1 MFRFIN
7 NINNKY
13 KTTGTRSKETLDNI
27 ALSLVTR
34 AANIIAHLLVVPL
47 TINYLNPER
56 YGIWL
61 TLSSVIAWV
70 SFLDLG
76 LSNGFRN
83 RFAEAKAKED
93 FELARKYVSTTYFVV
108 SIIIAIALMF
118 ILIGNMFIDW
128 SELLHVD
135 VSYKKELT
143 FVFAVVIVF
152 TCFNMVVNIFSTLLA
167 ADQKVGYA
175 SIIQAVGQYL
185 SLFVIYLLSKNSDGS
200 LSLLALYYSGV
211 PCLVMLFVSI
221 YMFYFSRYRQYRP
234 SIKMVQFSLTKNIM
248 NLGAQF
254 FVIQLCMIAVFQV
267 INIVISRELGPESVA
282 QYNIANKYFNV
293 IYMTVVIVIT
303 PLWSAFT
310 DAYTKGDYRWMTSI
324 YNKLIKSLPVVA
336 LSYFLLLLI
345 SKPLY
350 HLWIGETVVIGFDV
364 SLAMMIQVFAQTY
377 CAMNIYII
385 NGIGKVRLQTYA
397 YVIISFFTWWALT
410 IASSIGLVGVI
421 TVMSVIFFFIGFLGH
436 LQLHKI
442 LNNTAK
448 GIWLK

>member
-1 MFRFIN
+1 MFCFIYK
-7 NINNKY
+7 INNKY
-13 KTTGTRSKETLDNI
+13 KTTGTRSKETLNNI

-47 TINYLNPER
+47 TIDYLNPER

-83 RFAEAKAKED
+83 RFAEAKAKEN
-93 FELARKYVSTTYFVV
+93 FELARIYVSTTYCVV
-108 SIIIAIALMF
+108 SIIIAIALII
-118 ILIGNMFIDW
+118 ILIANMFLDW

-135 VSYKKELT
+135 ISYKEELT
-143 FVFAVVIVF
+143 FVFAVVIIF
-152 TCFNMVVNIFSTLLA
+152 TCLNMVVNIFSTLLA
-167 ADQKVGYA
+167 ADQKVGIA

-185 SLFVIYLLSKNSDGS
+185 SLFVIYILSKYSDGS

-211 PCLVMLFVSI
+211 PCLVMLLVSI

-234 SIKMVQFSLTKNIM
+234 SIKMVEFSLTKKIM
-248 NLGAQF
+248 NLGIQF
-254 FVIQLCMIAVFQV
+254 FIIQLCMIAIFQV
-267 INIVISRELGPESVA
+267 INIVISRELGPECVT

-310 DAYTKGDYRWMTSI
+310 DAYTKEDFAWMKSI
-324 YNKLIKSLPVVA
+324 YNKLLKCLPVVA
-336 LSYFLLLLI
+336 LFYFILLLI

-350 HLWIGETVVIGFDV
+350 HLWIGESVIIGFDV
-364 SLAMMIQVFAQTY
+364 SSAMMIQVFAQTY

-385 NGIGKVRLQTYA
+385 NGIGKVRIQTFA
-397 YVIISFFTWWALT
+397 YVIISLFFWWALT
-410 IASSIGLVGVI
+410 MVSSFGLVGVI
-421 TVMSVIFFFIGFLGH
+421 ILTSVIYFFIGFLGH
-436 LQLHKI
+436 LQLYKI
-442 LNNTAK
+442 LNKTAK